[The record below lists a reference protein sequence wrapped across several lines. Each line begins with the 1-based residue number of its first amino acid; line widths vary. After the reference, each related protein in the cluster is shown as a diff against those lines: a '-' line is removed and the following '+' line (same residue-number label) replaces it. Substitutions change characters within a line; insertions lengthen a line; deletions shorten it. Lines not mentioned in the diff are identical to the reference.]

1 MEMAS
6 NILQSAYKEN
16 DSCETAL
23 LDVQNDI
30 LRAIDNKQRVVHLLL
45 DLSAAFDTI
54 YHGILL
60 RRLYSIQI

>member
-30 LRAIDNKQRVVHLLL
+30 LRAIDNKQRVVHSLL
-45 DLSAAFDTI
+45 DLSAAQF
-54 YHGILL
+54 
-60 RRLYSIQI
+60 